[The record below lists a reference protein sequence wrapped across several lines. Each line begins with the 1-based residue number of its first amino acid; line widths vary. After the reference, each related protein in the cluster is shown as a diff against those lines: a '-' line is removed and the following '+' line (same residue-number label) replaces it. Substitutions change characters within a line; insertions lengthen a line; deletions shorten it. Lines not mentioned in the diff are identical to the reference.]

1 MAESGQETSMSAC
14 RCVQCIQNWT
24 YQSSALRDN
33 TVTTN
38 QRRSSYPMNSY
49 TYSAALTFTGS
60 PNHLYN
66 QYPSGSFQTQISSYV
81 LPSYA
86 TPIFRNTY
94 GQMYN
99 GTYSRP
105 SPARE
110 PAEIRSYTPP
120 SSRTWASPDTFEG
133 LHSQTTPETVAL
145 PDPNN
150 WIYRINYFIPS
161 ETRTSTSAPQ
171 RINSTMPLNDLT
183 VIRQTLDVISSGST
197 FPTQPSS
204 MPSSN
209 FLSSN
214 NPPSL
219 MSSTA
224 PNSGSTFPTQPSSMP
239 SSNLVSSNN
248 PPSLMSS
255 TAPNS
260 GSTFPTQPLSTL
272 SSNLV
277 SSNNPPSLMSST
289 APNSGSTFP
298 TQPSSMP
305 SSNLVS
311 SNNPPSLM
319 SSTAPNY
326 GSTFPTQPSSMP
338 SSNFLSSNNPPSLM
352 SRTAPN
358 SGSTFPTQPSSTP
371 SSNLVSSNNS
381 PSLMSSTAPN
391 SGSTFPTQ
399 PSSTPS
405 SNLVS
410 SNNSP
415 SLMSSTA
422 PNTPQLSLSTNNPP
436 SLMSSTAPNTPQLSL
451 NMPSA
456 TVQESSIDSSN
467 QFTLQFNNNTNE
479 HMARVMD
486 NTEGNSES
494 EEEIDRNL
502 PEVSMPEEEIID
514 RRKQLC
520 PHNDKDECDDDCPY
534 RHGRLCHLCLT
545 HRLNPYNPEL
555 HAD

>member
-1 MAESGQETSMSAC
+1 
-14 RCVQCIQNWT
+14 
-24 YQSSALRDN
+24 
-33 TVTTN
+33 
-38 QRRSSYPMNSY
+38 MNSY
-49 TYSAALTFTGS
+49 TYSAALTFAGS

-66 QYPSGSFQTQISSYV
+66 QYPSGSFQTQMSSYV

-105 SPARE
+105 SPARG

-224 PNSGSTFPTQPSSMP
+224 PNSGPTFPTQPSS
-239 SSNLVSSNN
+239 
-248 PPSLMSS
+248 
-255 TAPNS
+255 
-260 GSTFPTQPLSTL
+260 TL
-272 SSNLV
+272 
-277 SSNNPPSLMSST
+277 
-289 APNSGSTFP
+289 
-298 TQPSSMP
+298 

-326 GSTFPTQPSSMP
+326 GSTF
-338 SSNFLSSNNPPSLM
+338 
-352 SRTAPN
+352 A
-358 SGSTFPTQPSSTP
+358 
-371 SSNLVSSNNS
+371 
-381 PSLMSSTAPN
+381 
-391 SGSTFPTQ
+391 TQ

-422 PNTPQLSLSTNNPP
+422 PNTPQLSL
-436 SLMSSTAPNTPQLSL
+436 
-451 NMPSA
+451 NMPSD

-467 QFTLQFNNNTNE
+467 QFALQFTNNTNE

-555 HAD
+555 HADVSVANTMSGYGRASTPCQMWADICHKVSEFVVGLSFSPILPLSIGGRGNSLSIDP

>member
-49 TYSAALTFTGS
+49 TYSAALTFAGS

-66 QYPSGSFQTQISSYV
+66 QYPSGSFQTQMSSYV

-105 SPARE
+105 SLARE

-150 WIYRINYFIPS
+150 WIYRINYFISS

-224 PNSGSTFPTQPSSMP
+224 PNSGSTFPTQ
-239 SSNLVSSNN
+239 
-248 PPSLMSS
+248 
-255 TAPNS
+255 A
-260 GSTFPTQPLSTL
+260 LSTL

-298 TQPSSMP
+298 TQPSSTP

-311 SNNPPSLM
+311 SNNPP
-319 SSTAPNY
+319 
-326 GSTFPTQPSSMP
+326 F
-338 SSNFLSSNNPPSLM
+338 
-352 SRTAPN
+352 
-358 SGSTFPTQPSSTP
+358 
-371 SSNLVSSNNS
+371 
-381 PSLMSSTAPN
+381 LMSSTAPN

-422 PNTPQLSLSTNNPP
+422 PNTPQLSLSTNSPP

-479 HMARVMD
+479 DMARVMD

-555 HAD
+555 HADSLPSLSDSLQICNRHQILDHMSTIKKEAY

>member
-14 RCVQCIQNWT
+14 RCDQCIQNWT

-33 TVTTN
+33 TMTTN

-66 QYPSGSFQTQISSYV
+66 QYPSGSFQTQMSSYV

-120 SSRTWASPDTFEG
+120 SSRTWSSPDTFEG
-133 LHSQTTPETVAL
+133 LHSQTTPESVAF

-171 RINSTMPLNDLT
+171 WINNTMPLNDLT
-183 VIRQTLDVISSGST
+183 EIRQTLDVISSEST
-197 FPTQPSS
+197 FPIQPSS
-204 MPSSN
+204 
-209 FLSSN
+209 
-214 NPPSL
+214 
-219 MSSTA
+219 T
-224 PNSGSTFPTQPSSMP
+224 P
-239 SSNLVSSNN
+239 SSNLLSSSN
-248 PPSLMSS
+248 PPSFMSS
-255 TAPNS
+255 
-260 GSTFPTQPLSTL
+260 
-272 SSNLV
+272 
-277 SSNNPPSLMSST
+277 
-289 APNSGSTFP
+289 
-298 TQPSSMP
+298 
-305 SSNLVS
+305 
-311 SNNPPSLM
+311 
-319 SSTAPNY
+319 
-326 GSTFPTQPSSMP
+326 
-338 SSNFLSSNNPPSLM
+338 
-352 SRTAPN
+352 TAPN

-371 SSNLVSSNNS
+371 SSNLLSSNNPPSFMSSTAPSSGSTFPTHPSSTPSSNLLSSNNS

-399 PSSTPS
+399 PSSTPSSNLLSSNNSPFLMSSTAPNSGSTFPTQPSSTQS

-436 SLMSSTAPNTPQLSL
+436 SLMSSTAPNTSQLSL
-451 NMPSA
+451 NIPSD
-456 TVQESSIDSSN
+456 TVQESSIDSGN

-479 HMARVMD
+479 LMASSMD
-486 NTEGNSES
+486 YTEGNSEP
-494 EEEIDRNL
+494 ETEIDTNL
-502 PEVSMPEEEIID
+502 PEEVSMPEEEIID

-555 HAD
+555 HADSLPSLSD

>member
-24 YQSSALRDN
+24 TQSSALRVN

-38 QRRSSYPMNSY
+38 QRRSSYPVNSY
-49 TYSAALTFTGS
+49 TYSAALTFIGS

-66 QYPSGSFQTQISSYV
+66 EYPSGSFQTQMSSYV

-99 GTYSRP
+99 DTYSRP
-105 SPARE
+105 SPARG
-110 PAEIRSYTPP
+110 PAEIRFYTPS
-120 SSRTWASPDTFEG
+120 SSRTWSSPDTFEG
-133 LHSQTTPETVAL
+133 LHRQTTPETVAL
-145 PDPNN
+145 SDPNN

-171 RINSTMPLNDLT
+171 WINNTMPLNDLT
-183 VIRQTLDVISSGST
+183 EIRQTLDVISSESTFPTQLSSTPSSNLLSSNNPPSLMSSNAPNSGST
-197 FPTQPSS
+197 FPTQLSS
-204 MPSSN
+204 TPSSN
-209 FLSSN
+209 LLSPN
-214 NPPSL
+214 NSPSL

-224 PNSGSTFPTQPSSMP
+224 PNSGSTFPTQPSS
-239 SSNLVSSNN
+239 
-248 PPSLMSS
+248 
-255 TAPNS
+255 
-260 GSTFPTQPLSTL
+260 
-272 SSNLV
+272 
-277 SSNNPPSLMSST
+277 
-289 APNSGSTFP
+289 
-298 TQPSSMP
+298 
-305 SSNLVS
+305 
-311 SNNPPSLM
+311 
-319 SSTAPNY
+319 
-326 GSTFPTQPSSMP
+326 
-338 SSNFLSSNNPPSLM
+338 
-352 SRTAPN
+352 
-358 SGSTFPTQPSSTP
+358 TP
-371 SSNLVSSNNS
+371 SSNLLSSNNS

-405 SNLVS
+405 SNLLS

-422 PNTPQLSLSTNNPP
+422 PNSGSTFPTQPSSTPSSNLLSSNNPP
-436 SLMSSTAPNTPQLSL
+436 SLMSSTAPNTSQLSL
-451 NMPSA
+451 NITSA

-467 QFTLQFNNNTNE
+467 QFTFQFNNNTNE
-479 HMARVMD
+479 LMASAMD
-486 NTEGNSES
+486 YTEGNSES
-494 EEEIDRNL
+494 ETEIDRNL
-502 PEVSMPEEEIID
+502 PEEVSMPEKEIID

-520 PHNDKDECDDDCPY
+520 PHNDTDECDDDCPY

-555 HAD
+555 HADLLTDPATLNRWQRQ